1 MFKKLLQ
8 AAAVVFLLTS
18 FAVAVLSIETLGP
31 RTNEYY
37 NKAHTAFLLIYFFV
51 AAVIVWEH
59 NASKSLKY
67 LSAGVGLIPIVALVY
82 ATWFD
87 GFVSRDLEAR
97 ADNILFL
104 LYIFVFVSS
113 LASAVMRVLKML
125 WRLGYALVVKVLDV
139 SRKLHDRQFTRSL
152 VTNRLIDRTAP

>member
-59 NASKSLKY
+59 NASRSLKY

-113 LASAVMRVLKML
+113 LASVVGRVFLLL
-125 WRLGYALVVKVLDV
+125 WCVLYATASKAYSF
-139 SRKLHDRQFTRSL
+139 SRTMDLLPR
-152 VTNRLIDRTAP
+152 

>member
-18 FAVAVLSIETLGP
+18 FAVAVLSVEALGP

-59 NASKSLKY
+59 NASRSLKY
-67 LSAGVGLIPIVALVY
+67 LSAGVGLIPIVALVH

-113 LASAVMRVLKML
+113 LASVAGRVLKL
-125 WRLGYALVVKVLDV
+125 LGRLIYATIVKVN
-139 SRKLHDRQFTRSL
+139 SL
-152 VTNRLIDRTAP
+152 GRTLGLLPRLFVFKA

>member
-18 FAVAVLSIETLGP
+18 FAVAVLSVEALGP

-59 NASKSLKY
+59 NASRSLKY
-67 LSAGVGLIPIVALVY
+67 FSAGVGLIPIVALVY

-113 LASAVMRVLKML
+113 LASVVGRVLLLL
-125 WRLGYALVVKVLDV
+125 WRVLYATSSKAYRF
-139 SRKLHDRQFTRSL
+139 SRTMGLLPR
-152 VTNRLIDRTAP
+152 

>member
-18 FAVAVLSIETLGP
+18 FAVAVLSVETLGP

-37 NKAHTAFLLIYFFV
+37 SKAHTAFLLIYFLV

-59 NASKSLKY
+59 NASRSLKY

-82 ATWFD
+82 AAWFD

-113 LASAVMRVLKML
+113 LASVVGRIFKLL
-125 WRLGYALVVKVLDV
+125 GRLIYATIVKVN
-139 SRKLHDRQFTRSL
+139 SFG
-152 VTNRLIDRTAP
+152 RTLGLLPR

>member
-59 NASKSLKY
+59 NASRSLKY

-113 LASAVMRVLKML
+113 LASVVGRVLKML
-125 WRLGYALVVKVLDV
+125 WRLLQAGVVKVNGLG
-139 SRKLHDRQFTRSL
+139 RAL
-152 VTNRLIDRTAP
+152 VN

>member
-18 FAVAVLSIETLGP
+18 FAVAVLSVETLGP

-37 NKAHTAFLLIYFFV
+37 SKAHTAFLLIYFFV

-59 NASKSLKY
+59 NASRSLKY

-82 ATWFD
+82 AAWFD

-113 LASAVMRVLKML
+113 LASVAGRLLKLM
-125 WRLGYALVVKVLDV
+125 WRLIHAVAVKVNGLGRALV
-139 SRKLHDRQFTRSL
+139 
-152 VTNRLIDRTAP
+152 N

>member
-18 FAVAVLSIETLGP
+18 FAVAVLSVETLGP

-59 NASKSLKY
+59 NASRSLKY
-67 LSAGVGLIPIVALVY
+67 LSAGIGLIPIVALVY

-87 GFVSRDLEAR
+87 GVSARDPRSTGLI
-97 ADNILFL
+97 NILML

-113 LASAVMRVLKML
+113 LASVVGRVLLLL
-125 WRLGYALVVKVLDV
+125 WRVVHVMVVKVHDL
-139 SRKLHDRQFTRSL
+139 SRKLHARQFTRTL
-152 VTNRLIDRTAP
+152 TIE

>member
-18 FAVAVLSIETLGP
+18 FAVAVLSVETLGP

-37 NKAHTAFLLIYFFV
+37 NKAHTAFLLIYFFF
-51 AAVIVWEH
+51 AGVIVWEH
-59 NASKSLKY
+59 NASRSLKY

-82 ATWFD
+82 AAWFD

-113 LASAVMRVLKML
+113 LASVVGRVLNLL
-125 WRLGYALVVKVLDV
+125 WRVIHATVVKVN
-139 SRKLHDRQFTRSL
+139 SL
-152 VTNRLIDRTAP
+152 GRTLGLLPR

>member
-18 FAVAVLSIETLGP
+18 FAVAVLSVETLGP

-59 NASKSLKY
+59 NASRSLKY
-67 LSAGVGLIPIVALVY
+67 LSAGVGLIPIIALLC
-82 ATWFD
+82 AAWLD
-87 GFVSRDLEAR
+87 GFSSRSLEAW
-97 ADNILFL
+97 ADTVLML
-104 LYIFVFVSS
+104 LYLFVFVSS
-113 LASAVMRVLKML
+113 LASVVGRVLKML
-125 WRLGYALVVKVLDV
+125 WRLIHAVAVKVKGLG
-139 SRKLHDRQFTRSL
+139 S
-152 VTNRLIDRTAP
+152 AMAG

>member
-59 NASKSLKY
+59 NASRSLKY

-113 LASAVMRVLKML
+113 LASVVGRVLLLL
-125 WRLGYALVVKVLDV
+125 WRVLYAAASKAYSL
-139 SRKLHDRQFTRSL
+139 SRTMGLLPR
-152 VTNRLIDRTAP
+152 

>member
-1 MFKKLLQ
+1 MVKKLLQ

-59 NASKSLKY
+59 NASRSLKY
-67 LSAGVGLIPIVALVY
+67 LSAGVGLIPIVALFY
-82 ATWFD
+82 AAWFD
-87 GFVSRDLEAR
+87 GFESRDPEAW
-97 ADNILFL
+97 ADRVLML
-104 LYIFVFVSS
+104 LYLFVFVSS
-113 LASAVMRVLKML
+113 LASVVGRVLLLL
-125 WRLGYALVVKVLDV
+125 WRVLYAAASKAYSL
-139 SRKLHDRQFTRSL
+139 SRTMGLLPR
-152 VTNRLIDRTAP
+152 

>member
-1 MFKKLLQ
+1 MID
-8 AAAVVFLLTS
+8 
-18 FAVAVLSIETLGP
+18 LS
-31 RTNEYY
+31 
-37 NKAHTAFLLIYFFV
+37 V

-59 NASKSLKY
+59 NASRSLKY
-67 LSAGVGLIPIVALVY
+67 LSADVGLIPIVALVY

-113 LASAVMRVLKML
+113 LASVAGRVLKML
-125 WRLGYALVVKVLDV
+125 WRLIYAVAVKVNGL
-139 SRKLHDRQFTRSL
+139 SR
-152 VTNRLIDRTAP
+152 AMAG

>member
-59 NASKSLKY
+59 NASRSLKY

-82 ATWFD
+82 TAWFD

-113 LASAVMRVLKML
+113 LASVVGRVLLLL
-125 WRLGYALVVKVLDV
+125 WRVLYAAASKAYSL
-139 SRKLHDRQFTRSL
+139 SRTMGLLPR
-152 VTNRLIDRTAP
+152 

>member
-18 FAVAVLSIETLGP
+18 FAVAVLSVETLGP

-59 NASKSLKY
+59 NASRSLKY

-82 ATWFD
+82 AAWFD

-113 LASAVMRVLKML
+113 LASVAGRVLKLL
-125 WRLGYALVVKVLDV
+125 WRLIYATVVKVN
-139 SRKLHDRQFTRSL
+139 SL
-152 VTNRLIDRTAP
+152 GRTLGLLPR

>member
-51 AAVIVWEH
+51 AAVIGWEH
-59 NASKSLKY
+59 NASRSLKY
-67 LSAGVGLIPIVALVY
+67 FSAGVGLIPIVALVY

-87 GFVSRDLEAR
+87 GFASRDLEAR

-104 LYIFVFVSS
+104 LYILVFVSS
-113 LASAVMRVLKML
+113 LASVVGRVLKML
-125 WRLGYALVVKVLDV
+125 WRLGYALVVKVLDLG
-139 SRKLHDRQFTRSL
+139 RILHALQFHYSL
-152 VTNRLIDRTAP
+152 WIA

>member
-18 FAVAVLSIETLGP
+18 FAVAVLSVETLGP
-31 RTNEYY
+31 RTNEDY

-59 NASKSLKY
+59 NASRSLKY
-67 LSAGVGLIPIVALVY
+67 LSAGVGLIPIVALVH

-113 LASAVMRVLKML
+113 LASVAGRVLKL
-125 WRLGYALVVKVLDV
+125 LGRLIYATIVKVN
-139 SRKLHDRQFTRSL
+139 SL
-152 VTNRLIDRTAP
+152 GRTLGLLPRLFVFKA

>member
-8 AAAVVFLLTS
+8 AAAVLFLVLS
-18 FAVAVLSIETLGP
+18 FAVAVLSVEALGP

-59 NASKSLKY
+59 NASRSLKY
-67 LSAGVGLIPIVALVY
+67 LSAGVGLIPIVALVH

-113 LASAVMRVLKML
+113 LASVAGRVLKL
-125 WRLGYALVVKVLDV
+125 LGRLIYATIVKVN
-139 SRKLHDRQFTRSL
+139 SL
-152 VTNRLIDRTAP
+152 GRTLGLLPRLFVFKA